1 MPSVI
6 VEVKD
11 LAATRARVGSGPI
24 TSAFDV
30 SFDEQLSAAGR
41 FEFKVPCRD
50 PKSAYLVVQ
59 ARSVD
64 IYVDGA
70 DDPSFVGIVEE
81 KARVIPSSG
90 AAYYQVSGYALVHEL
105 LDESVGFLTL
115 ASGSAGV
122 VNGPGT
128 VLALH
133 SGGWSLDTVNG
144 NGTMTAAYYGR
155 FVGLNCLHALSK
167 LSERSGEHWIYRP
180 ALSGSDRKIVW
191 IGAASS
197 SSGIRAVAGGG
208 EAVALE
214 SNEQLALITAFEEV
228 EDGFGLVNRIYPYG
242 AGQDLQNSALTI
254 AATTRTSSGG
264 YTISTA
270 NNYVQYNP
278 DGYRIREMYLQF
290 EDIAPVSNTVADVEA
305 AANMVV
311 DAAKV
316 ELVRRSRLTRHYR
329 LTVAKLPSAVRPGQT
344 LRVIYYEENL
354 TTGEVIHDIDEDLI
368 VLGIATN
375 ISNGGGISYT
385 LDVSNSDR
393 LPADDDDQTS
403 IELEKAQVAQSH
415 TQIGPSAYVLPGDE
429 DFDDT
434 TPAVLPFWLGKWIAS
449 IDQVL
454 LWFKIEPLHSTVK
467 TIGGDASVDVD
478 IDTIS
483 VDVSVSVST
492 SVSVSGTIDTRH
504 DHEIPGHQHT
514 ILLTSGLAPTYPI
527 GFGGAGTAGGLV
539 FASGAGGNIAYPTDS
554 GSGGVTSEEGGSA
567 SLALSG
573 SGSGSGSGTGTGTG
587 TGSGT
592 ADLSTAI
599 TAEYGIY
606 TETDS
611 GKIIRTDS
619 VANLEADMTLTIN
632 GDAYSGEIVAVGVD
646 DYWALDLTADLRAAG
661 SFLPA
666 QEINT
671 IEIVADTGKTGRV
684 KAQLLIRASVQ
695 AVANL

>member
-1 MPSVI
+1 MPSVTI
-6 VEVKD
+6 EVKD
-11 LAATRARVGSGPI
+11 LASTRAKVGSGPI

-30 SFDEQLSAAGR
+30 SFDEQLSQAGR

-64 IYVDGA
+64 IFIDDA
-70 DDPSFVGIVEE
+70 EDPSFIGIVEE
-81 KARVIPSSG
+81 KVRVIPSSG

-122 VNGPGT
+122 TNGPST
-128 VLALH
+128 VLAQH

-144 NGTMTAAYYGR
+144 NSTTVAAYYGR

-167 LSERSGEHWIYRP
+167 LVERSGEHWIYRP
-180 ALSGSDRKIVW
+180 SVSGSDRKLIW
-191 IGAASS
+191 IGAATSA
-197 SSGIRAVAGGG
+197 SGIRAIAGGG

-214 SNEQLALITAFEEV
+214 SNPHVALITAFEEV
-228 EDGFGLVNRIYPYG
+228 EDGFELINRIYPYG

-254 AATTRTSSGG
+254 ASTTRTSSGG
-264 YTISTA
+264 YTINTA

-290 EDIAPVSNTVADVEA
+290 EDIAPVSNTVADVQA

-316 ELVRRSRLTRHYR
+316 ELARRSRLTRHYR
-329 LTVAKLPSAVRPGQT
+329 LTVTKLPSAVRPGQT

-467 TIGGDASVDVD
+467 TVGGS
-478 IDTIS
+478 
-483 VDVSVSVST
+483 ST
-492 SVSVSGTIDTRH
+492 STGPSSATSSGASSATSSGASSSSTTGGGGGTTVSSNNSNGSLSGVTGPNLAAGDPHSHNYTLVVHTH
-504 DHEIPGHQHT
+504 DVVLSDHQHGMEHT
-514 ILLTSGLAPTYPI
+514 HNIEHTHNMEHTHDV
-527 GFGGAGTAGGLV
+527 TA
-539 FASGAGGNIAYPTDS
+539 
-554 GSGGVTSEEGGSA
+554 
-567 SLALSG
+567 
-573 SGSGSGSGTGTGTG
+573 
-587 TGSGT
+587 
-592 ADLSTAI
+592 AI
-599 TAEYGIY
+599 TATYGIY

-611 GKIIRTDS
+611 GKIIRTDN
-619 VANLEADMTLTIN
+619 VTNLEADMTLTIN
-632 GDAYSGEIVAVGVD
+632 GSAYSGTIVAAGVD
-646 DYWALDLTADLRAAG
+646 DYWALDLTADLLAAG

-671 IEIVADTGKTGRV
+671 LEFVAATGKTGRV

>member
-11 LAATRARVGSGPI
+11 LATTRSRVGSGPI

-64 IYVDGA
+64 IYIDGA
-70 DDPSFVGIVEE
+70 DAPSFVGIVEE
-81 KARVIPSSG
+81 KVRVIPSSG

-122 VNGPGT
+122 INGPGT

-214 SNEQLALITAFEEV
+214 SNEHVALITAFEEV
-228 EDGFGLVNRIYPYG
+228 EDGFDLVNRIYPYG

-290 EDIAPVSNTVADVEA
+290 EDIAPVSNTVADVQA

-316 ELVRRSRLTRHYR
+316 ELARRSRLTRHYR
-329 LTVAKLPSAVRPGQT
+329 LTVAKLPSSVQPGQT
-344 LRVIYYEENL
+344 LRVIYFEENL

-393 LPADDDDQTS
+393 LPADDDDQTIVE
-403 IELEKAQVAQSH
+403 IERGRVYQSH
-415 TQIGPSAYVLPGDE
+415 TQIGPAIYTYSFDE

-434 TPAVLPFWLGKWIAS
+434 TAAELPFWLGSEIAQVQ
-449 IDQVL
+449 QVL
-454 LWFKIEPLHSTVK
+454 LRFRIEPLHSTVK
-467 TIGGDASVDVD
+467 SVGGEASVDVD

-483 VDVSVSVST
+483 VTVTT

-567 SLALSG
+567 SLALFG
-573 SGSGSGSGTGTGTG
+573 SGSGSGSGTG

-599 TAEYGIY
+599 TAAYGIY

-611 GKIIRTDS
+611 DKIIRTGS
-619 VANLEADMTLTIN
+619 VVNMTADMTLTVN
-632 GDAYSGEIVAVGVD
+632 GGAFSGTIQPAGVSG
-646 DYWALDLTADLRAAG
+646 YWELDLTDDLIDG
-661 SFLPA
+661 STFRPD
-666 QEINT
+666 QVINT
-671 IEIVADTGKTGRV
+671 LEFVALTNTGVTPNVARTGRV